1 MIIECKCKKYKFKI
15 PKDQILVSGSNVKC
29 GICNAEWYINLDISK
44 PESKNLDILENI
56 NPSKANMNFKIK
68 DNKNEIKSL
77 FYTLIFLAIFFIFYK
92 LAINFKLDVLQKF
105 PDLKNFYESLE
116 LVTEII
122 KSYIRFFKELLSEQF
137 INI

>member
-29 GICNAEWYINLDISK
+29 GICNEEWYINLDISK

-56 NPSKANMNFKIK
+56 NPSKANINFKIK
-68 DNKNEIKSL
+68 DNKSEIKSL
-77 FYTLIFLAIFFIFYK
+77 FYTLIFLTIFFIFYK
-92 LAINFKLDVLQKF
+92 FVINFKLDVLQKF

-122 KSYIRFFKELLSEQF
+122 KSYISFFKELLSEQF

>member
-29 GICNAEWYINLDISK
+29 GICNEEWYINLDISK

-56 NPSKANMNFKIK
+56 NPSKANINFKIK
-68 DNKNEIKSL
+68 DNKKEIKPL

>member
-15 PKDQILVSGSNVKC
+15 PKDEILVSGNNVKC
-29 GICNAEWYINLDISK
+29 GICNDEWSINLDISK
-44 PESKNLDILENI
+44 SKSKNLDILENI
-56 NPSKANMNFKIK
+56 NPSKANINFKIK
-68 DNKNEIKSL
+68 DNKSEIKSL
-77 FYTLIFLAIFFIFYK
+77 FYTLIFLTIFFIFYK
-92 LAINFKLDVLQKF
+92 FVINFKLDVLQKF

-122 KSYIRFFKELLSEQF
+122 KSYISFFKELLSEQF

>member
-15 PKDQILVSGSNVKC
+15 PKDEILVSGNNVKC
-29 GICNAEWYINLDISK
+29 GICNDEWLINLDISK
-44 PESKNLDILENI
+44 SKTQNLDILENI
-56 NPSKANMNFKIK
+56 NPSKANINFKIK
-68 DNKNEIKSL
+68 DNKNKIKSL
-77 FYTLIFLAIFFIFYK
+77 FYTLIFFSIFFIFYK
-92 LAINFKLDVLQKF
+92 FVINFKLDVLQKF

-122 KSYIRFFKELLSEQF
+122 KSYISFFKELLSEQF

>member
-15 PKDQILVSGSNVKC
+15 PKDEILVSGSNVKC
-29 GICNAEWYINLDISK
+29 GICNDEWSINLDISK
-44 PESKNLDILENI
+44 SKSKNLDILENI
-56 NPSKANMNFKIK
+56 NPSKANINFKIK
-68 DNKNEIKSL
+68 DNKKEIKPL

-92 LAINFKLDVLQKF
+92 FLIYFKVNILQKF

-122 KSYIRFFKELLSEQF
+122 KFYIGFFKELFSE
-137 INI
+137 

>member
-29 GICNAEWYINLDISK
+29 GICNEEWYINLDISK

>member
-15 PKDQILVSGSNVKC
+15 PKDEILVSGSNVKC
-29 GICNAEWYINLDISK
+29 GICNDEWSINLDISK
-44 PESKNLDILENI
+44 SKSKNLDILENI
-56 NPSKANMNFKIK
+56 NPSKANINFKIK
-68 DNKNEIKSL
+68 DNKKEIKPL

-92 LAINFKLDVLQKF
+92 FLIYFKSNILQKF

-122 KSYIRFFKELLSEQF
+122 KFYIGFFKELFSE
-137 INI
+137 

>member
-15 PKDQILVSGSNVKC
+15 PKDEILVSGNNVKC
-29 GICNAEWYINLDISK
+29 GICNDEWLINLDISK
-44 PESKNLDILENI
+44 SKTQNLDILENI
-56 NPSKANMNFKIK
+56 NPSKANINFKIK
-68 DNKNEIKSL
+68 DNKSEIKSL
-77 FYTLIFLAIFFIFYK
+77 FYTLIFLTIFFIFYK
-92 LAINFKLDVLQKF
+92 FVINFKLDVLQKF

>member
-15 PKDQILVSGSNVKC
+15 PNDEILVSGSNVKC
-29 GICNAEWYINLDISK
+29 GICNEEWYINLDISK

>member
-15 PKDQILVSGSNVKC
+15 PKDEILVSGNNVKC
-29 GICNAEWYINLDISK
+29 GICNDEWLINLDISK
-44 PESKNLDILENI
+44 SKTQNLDILENI
-56 NPSKANMNFKIK
+56 NPSKANINFKIK
-68 DNKNEIKSL
+68 DNKSEIKSL
-77 FYTLIFLAIFFIFYK
+77 FYTLIFLTIFFIFYK
-92 LAINFKLDVLQKF
+92 FVINFKLDVLQKF

-122 KSYIRFFKELLSEQF
+122 KSYISFFKELLSEQF